1 MENVGDQARLTADTR
16 KRIRQRGRQVIVQVG
31 VQAAILF
38 LAAGRLDWLN
48 AWALVGIY
56 LVWLPV
62 NFVLMMRL
70 NPEMVAERARGGA
83 NWKDW
88 DKLVG
93 VLAALLQMIGILV
106 IAGLDERFGWAGE
119 LGLGYNIAGAVVF
132 VLGGALFSWAMI
144 ANAYFSTVVRIQ
156 EERGHAV
163 CDKGPYRFV
172 RHPGYVGAILQALGL
187 PLLLNSTWAF
197 IPGVLACALL
207 IVRTALEDN
216 TLKEELAGYLAYT
229 QWTRYRLLPGLW

>member
-1 MENVGDQARLTADTR
+1 
-16 KRIRQRGRQVIVQVG
+16 VIVQVG
-31 VQAAILF
+31 LHAAVLF
-38 LAAGRLDWLN
+38 LAAGRLDWDE
-48 AWALVGIY
+48 AWIFLGIH

-62 NFVLMMRL
+62 NFAFMMRL
-70 NPEMVAERARGGA
+70 NPETVAERAGGGEG
-83 NWKDW
+83 WKGW

-93 VLAALLQMIGILV
+93 ILFFLVYYIGILAT
-106 IAGLDERFGWAGE
+106 AGLDERYGWTGE
-119 LGLGYNIAGAVVF
+119 LGLSYNAAGVAIF

-187 PLLLNSTWAF
+187 PLLLDSTWAF
-197 IPGVLACALL
+197 VPGALAAVLL
-207 IVRTALEDN
+207 IVRTALEDS
-216 TLKEELAGYLAYT
+216 TLKEELAGYQAYT
-229 QWTRYRLLPGLW
+229 QRTRYRLLPGIW